1 MKKHLLLI
9 FTLLFLWTLF
19 SYGEII
25 EKKLSVSEN
34 VFVHIKTISGDVK
47 ITGWSKS
54 GEVLVKAETKGNNIS
69 PLIVKKG
76 NQISIGESR
85 EKPGFFGKSCGSVD
99 FNIFVPYQTTVRG
112 KSISGE
118 IEVIDLKGN
127 LELKTVS
134 GNIDINVKQSMDI
147 EVESVSGSIRC
158 RVNGMFSSILDANNI
173 SGEIDIVLPQ
183 GANARLGTSSLSGTI
198 TCELDLSDKEK
209 KKGFGSTTLKGI
221 MGNGT
226 GRIKINTISGD
237 ISILR

>member
-85 EKPGFFGKSCGSVD
+85 EKPGFFW
-99 FNIFVPYQTTVRG
+99 
-112 KSISGE
+112 
-118 IEVIDLKGN
+118 
-127 LELKTVS
+127 
-134 GNIDINVKQSMDI
+134 
-147 EVESVSGSIRC
+147 
-158 RVNGMFSSILDANNI
+158 
-173 SGEIDIVLPQ
+173 
-183 GANARLGTSSLSGTI
+183 
-198 TCELDLSDKEK
+198 EK
-209 KKGFGSTTLKGI
+209 
-221 MGNGT
+221 
-226 GRIKINTISGD
+226 
-237 ISILR
+237 LRFC